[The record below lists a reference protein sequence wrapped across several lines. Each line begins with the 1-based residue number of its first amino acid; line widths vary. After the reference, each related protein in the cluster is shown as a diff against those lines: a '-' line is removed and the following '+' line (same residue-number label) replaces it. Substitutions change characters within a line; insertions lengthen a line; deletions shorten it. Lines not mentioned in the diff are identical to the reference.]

1 MRFALELKHCK
12 KESILPQLPVFY
24 SSEEKKNVTRPLAS
38 EEVWI
43 LLFSASFQ

>member
-1 MRFALELKHCK
+1 MGFALELKHWK
-12 KESILPQLPVFY
+12 VEFILPQLPVFY
-24 SSEEKKNVTRPLAS
+24 SNEGKNVTRPLAY